1 LQTLEETDNIAAKAG
16 EGVIALVGNP
26 NVGKSVIFSL
36 LTGKYA
42 TVSNYPG
49 TTVEVYR
56 GVFHHYKPFRK
67 VIDTPG
73 VTSLVPRSEDER
85 VAQDILLSDEDTV
98 VIQVVDAK
106 NLERSLML
114 TTQLADMGLPV
125 VLALNMMDE
134 AQSAG
139 IAVDTDLMSE
149 LIGVPVAATVATEKR
164 GIPKLIHSIRDAR
177 PARLEVRYDPRI
189 EDGALRVAELL
200 PDTLERKQAVAMML
214 LCDDPP
220 LQDRLQ
226 EQFPDID
233 IDAIKRVITET
244 QTHFRRP
251 LSYVI
256 NWSRRRKVRELF
268 RQVVSQETSRIPSLS
283 RFLGNVAQHPLWG
296 IPILILIL
304 YLIKL
309 IVGNVGAGICVDFI
323 ETTVFGRFINPATTW
338 VVEHLFPWSWLQD
351 LFVGEFGLVTMG
363 LTYAIAIV
371 LPVVSFFFLIFGILE
386 DTGYLPR
393 LAVMANKTF
402 RAMGLSGKAV
412 LPMVLG
418 LGCVTMATLTAR
430 ILDTKKERFI
440 ATLLLALAI
449 PCSAQLG
456 VILGI
461 LGAMSG
467 TAFAVYVGVIVMQ
480 LFVVGFI
487 AGKLLPGERSDFILD
502 VPPFRIPKMGNLI
515 AKTFHRV
522 KWYLKEAVPLFM
534 LGTFILYVLDKT
546 HLLDALQRGAQ
557 PVVNRLLRLPVETT
571 QAFIMGFLR
580 RDYGAAGLND
590 LFQKG
595 RLDTVQALVSLVVI
609 TLFVPCIA
617 NVFVIIKEQGLRK
630 AIYILCFI
638 FPYAFVVGAALNLV
652 LRLVHFGG

>member
-1 LQTLEETDNIAAKAG
+1 LQTCEETENIVAKTG
-16 EGVIALVGNP
+16 KGVIALVGNP

-36 LTGKYA
+36 FTGKYA

-56 GVFHHYKPFRK
+56 GVFHHDKSSRE

-85 VAQDILLSDEDTV
+85 VARDILLSENDKV

-106 NLERSLML
+106 NLERNLML
-114 TTQLADMGLPV
+114 TTQLAEMGFPV
-125 VLALNMMDE
+125 VLVLNMMDE
-134 AQSAG
+134 AESAG
-139 IAVDTDLMSE
+139 IAIDTDLMSD
-149 LIGVPVAATVATEKR
+149 LIGVPVVATVATEKR
-164 GIPKLIHSIRDAR
+164 GIPKLIQSIKVAR
-177 PARLEVRYDPRI
+177 PARLKVMCDSKIEVAVRRI
-189 EDGALRVAELL
+189 AELL
-200 PDTLERKQAVAMML
+200 PAAVDRRAAVAMML

-226 EQFPDID
+226 EQFPNID
-233 IDAIKRVITET
+233 MEAIERVITET

-256 NWSRRRKVRELF
+256 NWSRHRKARELF
-268 RQVVSQETSRIPSLS
+268 RQVVSQERSRIPSLS

-309 IVGNVGAGICVDFI
+309 VVGNFGAGICVDFI
-323 ETTVFGRFINPATTW
+323 ETTVFGRFINPAATW
-338 VVEHLFPWSWLQD
+338 VVEHLFPWGWLQD

-371 LPVVSFFFLIFGILE
+371 LPVVGFFFLIFGILE
-386 DTGYLPR
+386 DAGYLPR
-393 LAVMANKTF
+393 LAVMANKMF
-402 RAMGLSGKAV
+402 RVMGLSGKAV

-430 ILDTKKERFI
+430 ILDTKKERFV

-467 TAFAVYVGVIVMQ
+467 AAFAVYVGVILMQ
-480 LFVVGFI
+480 LFVVGFF

-502 VPPFRIPKMGNLI
+502 VPPFRMPKIGNLV

-522 KWYLKEAVPLFM
+522 EWYLKEAVPLFM

-546 HLLDALQRGAQ
+546 HLLDALERVAQ
-557 PVVNRLLRLPVETT
+557 PVVNRLLVLPVETT

-595 RLDTVQALVSLVVI
+595 KLDTVQTLVSLVVI

-638 FPYAFVVGAALNLV
+638 FPYAFIVGAALNLV
-652 LRLVHFGG
+652 LRLVHFGA